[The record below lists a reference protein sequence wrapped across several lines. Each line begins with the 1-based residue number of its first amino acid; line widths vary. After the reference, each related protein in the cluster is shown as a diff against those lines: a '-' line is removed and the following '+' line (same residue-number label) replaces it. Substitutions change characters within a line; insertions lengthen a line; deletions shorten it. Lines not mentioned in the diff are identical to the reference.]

1 MNIINQ
7 IERKLSR
14 FSIQPF
20 YKYIVFAMGGVYLL
34 DLFFPTFGLIFRLSL
49 FRDIVL
55 RGEIWRLLTFL
66 VIPYLGNPLY
76 TFLSLY
82 FYYFIGTTLENRWG
96 ARRFLLFYA
105 LGALGA
111 IIGAFI
117 TGFGS
122 NIYLNLSLFFAF
134 ALVFP
139 DYEILLFFVLPIKM
153 KWLALLNALFFLSSF
168 VYQPWSDKVAILF
181 SLANLF
187 LFFGGD
193 IWNKLRQSIHQW
205 KRRRQFQSHFKK

>member
-20 YKYIVFAMGGVYLL
+20 YRYIVFAMGGVYLL
-34 DLFFPTFGLIFRLSL
+34 NLFFPTFGLIFRLSL
-49 FRDIVL
+49 FREAVL
-55 RGEIWRLLTFL
+55 QGEFWRLLTFL
-66 VIPYLGNPLY
+66 IIPYMGNPLY

-82 FYYFIGTTLENRWG
+82 FYYFIGTTLESRWG

-117 TGFGS
+117 TGYSS
-122 NIYLNLSLFFAF
+122 NTYLNLSLFFAF

-153 KWLALLNALFFLSSF
+153 KWLALINALFFLSSF
-168 VYQPWSDKVAILF
+168 IYQPWSDKVAILF

-193 IWNKLRQSIHQW
+193 IWNKLRQSIYHW
-205 KRRRQFQSHFKK
+205 NRRRQFRSKFK

>member
-20 YKYIVFAMGGVYLL
+20 YRYIVFAMGGVYLL
-34 DLFFPTFGLIFRLSL
+34 NLFFPTFGLIFRLSL
-49 FRDIVL
+49 FREAVL
-55 RGEIWRLLTFL
+55 QGEFWRLLTFL
-66 VIPYLGNPLY
+66 IIPYIGNPLY

-82 FYYFIGTTLENRWG
+82 FYYFIGTTLESRWG

-117 TGFGS
+117 TGYSS
-122 NIYLNLSLFFAF
+122 NTYLNLSLFFAF

-153 KWLALLNALFFLSSF
+153 KWLALINALFFLSSF
-168 VYQPWSDKVAILF
+168 IYQPWSDKVAILF

-193 IWNKLRQSIHQW
+193 IWNKLRQSIYHW
-205 KRRRQFQSHFKK
+205 NRRRQFRSKFK